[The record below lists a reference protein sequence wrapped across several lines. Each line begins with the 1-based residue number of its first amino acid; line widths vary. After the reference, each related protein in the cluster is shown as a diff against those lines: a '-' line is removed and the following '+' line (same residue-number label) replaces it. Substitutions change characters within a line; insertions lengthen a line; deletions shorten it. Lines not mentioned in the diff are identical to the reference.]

1 MSAHLFSV
9 VLDLSY
15 RGRGALLVYDP
26 RRAVLEHVINADD
39 AVIGGPDPLGDM
51 ARRLLSAA
59 IAPIRITEPSLARR
73 KKRLFLEIAS
83 LDGAVL
89 FDDDGVLA
97 VGAMIK
103 AYPHVGGHLGA
114 RTTAMHSAYLWG
126 GRPIKISADGEIVIP
141 FLSRGPESECEAQ
154 LAFL

>member
-1 MSAHLFSV
+1 V

-15 RGRGALLVYDP
+15 GGRGALLVYDP
-26 RRAVLEHVINADD
+26 SGAVLARVINADD
-39 AVIGGPDPLGDM
+39 SVIGGSRPRGDM
-51 ARRLLSAA
+51 ARRLLAEA
-59 IAPIRITEPSLARR
+59 VGPIRMTEPRLARR

-89 FDDDGVLA
+89 FDDQRVVA
-97 VGAMIK
+97 FGAMIK
-103 AYPHVGGHLGA
+103 SSPGVGGHLGA
-114 RTTAMHSAYLWG
+114 RTTAMHSAYQWG

-141 FLSRGPESECEAQ
+141 FMSAGPEGSCEAQ